1 MAKNKIKEQG
11 DARLIKL
18 VEKLQDQITFQQNLN
33 QSTLD
38 MSTDNIIT
46 SKILQAKYSF
56 LYDEARHRNTR
67 FSGITSA
74 ITWYH

>member
-18 VEKLQDQITFQQNLN
+18 VEKLQDQIAFQQNLN

-74 ITWYH
+74 ITQ